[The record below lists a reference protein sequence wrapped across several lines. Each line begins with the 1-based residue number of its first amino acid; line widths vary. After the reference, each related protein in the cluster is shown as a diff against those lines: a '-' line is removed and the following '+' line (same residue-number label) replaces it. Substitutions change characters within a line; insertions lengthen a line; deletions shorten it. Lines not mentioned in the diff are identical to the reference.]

1 MAVTFDSQTYME
13 DEFDYLYLYDG
24 NGTEIGKYTGDALAG
39 KTIIINGDTIKLKM
53 DSDDSGNAWG
63 FKVTKVEEYCEHTYE
78 TTWSSDET
86 YHWHAAVC
94 GHEPAD
100 KEEHISGEWIV
111 DEAPTEEVGGSKH
124 RECTVCGRILETQE
138 IDQLINPSKEL
149 LRRLETAVNESMD
162 VSSNLTSENY
172 GQASEDER
180 RQAVYDVLQQINE
193 NCQKQNIEQLGLV
206 SAEDAV
212 PLVQQLA
219 NIETRISELL
229 STSVTVIA
237 KNEQTEY
244 SLPQV
249 SNALL
254 SVPAGENATI
264 LVDYEKNIAIADAD
278 MTGALTVDMKLVS
291 EENEELKLKVPV
303 VVSMSIPENLDPEQP
318 IVVYHYND
326 DSTEYDEVI
335 STQVDSGNGIIT
347 FVTGSFNTF
356 IVANKAKG
364 VNLSGKILSFGEENE
379 PIKIELLNMA
389 GEVIGETEVYGNAAA
404 YNLESIQPGTYQV
417 RVSKKNHVTRL
428 YEIIADEQNLELD
441 MQILLL
447 GDVTGD
453 GKINVKDKR
462 AIFKQLQGNGQ
473 LSDYLLSVGDVNGD
487 GVINVKDKRLFYKH
501 IAGTVSIWK

>member
-1 MAVTFDSQTYME
+1 M
-13 DEFDYLYLYDG
+13 
-24 NGTEIGKYTGDALAG
+24 
-39 KTIIINGDTIKLKM
+39 
-53 DSDDSGNAWG
+53 
-63 FKVTKVEEYCEHTYE
+63 
-78 TTWSSDET
+78 
-86 YHWHAAVC
+86 
-94 GHEPAD
+94 
-100 KEEHISGEWIV
+100 
-111 DEAPTEEVGGSKH
+111 
-124 RECTVCGRILETQE
+124 
-138 IDQLINPSKEL
+138 INPSKEL

-180 RQAVYDVLQQINE
+180 RQAVYDVLHQINE